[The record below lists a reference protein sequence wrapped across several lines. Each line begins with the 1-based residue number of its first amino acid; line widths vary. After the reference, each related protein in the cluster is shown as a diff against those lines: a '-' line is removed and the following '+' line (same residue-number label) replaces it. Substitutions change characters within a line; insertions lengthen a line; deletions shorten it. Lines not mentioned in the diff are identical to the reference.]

1 MSTDQQD
8 TDTAQEV
15 AERSQQIQHLAE
27 QSQRVVQAFWERQGT
42 EQGHEFHLIDPIG
55 VAKAFGEFT
64 ASLMADPAKLAEA
77 QAQFWQQSLALWE
90 ATAKRLQGEEVEPLI
105 EPGRGDRRF
114 KDVAWAEDTVFDY
127 MKQSYLLTSR
137 WLQGLVHDTGGMDP
151 KSKEKVEF
159 YTRQFLSAAAP
170 SNFAFTNPQV
180 MKRAADTG
188 GKNLIKGLEHLLSD
202 LEKGKGRLKISM
214 TDETAFEVG
223 RNVATTPGKVIF
235 QNDLM
240 QLLQYAPSTET
251 VYRRPLLFVP
261 PWINKFYVMD
271 LQPRNSFI
279 KWAVDQGHT
288 LFVISWVNPRTELSH
303 KSFDDYLRDGP
314 LAALEVMEKVTGEKQ
329 ANILGFCIGGILTTA
344 MLAYMAA
351 RKDTRIKSATM
362 LATLVDLKNVGEVSV
377 FVDEEQVQNIERHAA
392 EKGYLEGHH
401 MMDMFSMIREN
412 DLIWSFVVNNYLMG
426 REPMPFD
433 LLYWNA
439 DSTRLPATMLV
450 YYLRKVYLENGL
462 VRPGHLVLDG
472 VPIDLRKIKTP
483 CYFLAT
489 KDDHIAPWHSTYP
502 ATQVLRG
509 PVRFVLGG
517 SGHIAGVMNPPVANK
532 YGYWTND
539 EAPPGA
545 DDWLAGAAQNDGSWW
560 TDWGQ
565 WLAKHGG
572 RKVPAREP
580 GGGVLEP
587 IEDAPGSYVKVRAG
601 E

>member
-1 MSTDQQD
+1 
-8 TDTAQEV
+8 
-15 AERSQQIQHLAE
+15 
-27 QSQRVVQAFWERQGT
+27 
-42 EQGHEFHLIDPIG
+42 
-55 VAKAFGEFT
+55 
-64 ASLMADPAKLAEA
+64 
-77 QAQFWQQSLALWE
+77 
-90 ATAKRLQGEEVEPLI
+90 
-105 EPGRGDRRF
+105 
-114 KDVAWAEDTVFDY
+114 
-127 MKQSYLLTSR
+127 
-137 WLQGLVHDTGGMDP
+137 
-151 KSKEKVEF
+151 
-159 YTRQFLSAAAP
+159 
-170 SNFAFTNPQV
+170 
-180 MKRAADTG
+180 
-188 GKNLIKGLEHLLSD
+188 
-202 LEKGKGRLKISM
+202 
-214 TDETAFEVG
+214 
-223 RNVATTPGKVIF
+223 
-235 QNDLM
+235 
-240 QLLQYAPSTET
+240 
-251 VYRRPLLFVP
+251 
-261 PWINKFYVMD
+261 
-271 LQPRNSFI
+271 
-279 KWAVDQGHT
+279 
-288 LFVISWVNPRTELSH
+288 
-303 KSFDDYLRDGP
+303 
-314 LAALEVMEKVTGEKQ
+314 MEKVTGEKQ

-362 LATLVDLKNVGEVSV
+362 LATLVDLKDVGEVSV

-539 EAPPGA
+539 EAPPSA

-580 GGGVLEP
+580 GESRRASRAAACWSRSRMPPALMSRCAPANRASGPPYRAEP
-587 IEDAPGSYVKVRAG
+587 GDALKPIGLHRIAG
-601 E
+601 EQPRPVGGDEDLLFELDALLAALDPDEGLDAERHPFLEAAVIALGLPIDPVFQRRILVGQPHAVDQRSIAIGQKLLGYRPGLLGHLAEGLSRFQDPDVVLDLLVGGGIEPLLLIARLTVTAQPRPRDIRAIAVRPDQVGVEAHQFSRLDLAHGTLAKPGIGARPRREKTRFDPLSPQPNIGLVQLGP